1 MDAWGKE
8 GEVMKVLGIAG
19 SLRPQSNTLYYV
31 KTALGVIEGQGIET
45 ELVSLEGK
53 EIKPCTGC
61 YDCTRQA
68 RCTIEG
74 DDFDETLEKMRR
86 AEGLILGSPVYLSS
100 VVPQMMALLGRATFV
115 AYWNNKFL
123 SGKVGGPIT
132 VARRSGQNMAFSQLL
147 LWFFIN
153 GLIVPGSTYW
163 NVGIAGTGGVWD
175 AEKDTEGLQTVA
187 HFAQNMSSVMK
198 RLFP

>member
-1 MDAWGKE
+1 
-8 GEVMKVLGIAG
+8 MKVIGIAG
-19 SLRPQSNTLYYV
+19 SLRPRSNTLHYV
-31 KTALGVIEGQGIET
+31 KTALEVLENQGIQT

-61 YDCTRQA
+61 YDCTSQG

-74 DDFDETLEKMRR
+74 DDFEEIMRKMRS

-100 VVPQMMALLGRATFV
+100 VVPQMMALLDRATFV
-115 AYWNNKFL
+115 AHWNNKFF

-132 VARRSGQNMAFSQLL
+132 VARRAGHNMAFSQLL

-153 GLIVPGSTYW
+153 GLIIPGSTYW
-163 NVGIAGTGGVWD
+163 NVCTAGAGGARD
-175 AEKDTEGLQTVA
+175 AEKDAEGLQTVTN
-187 HFAQNMSSVMK
+187 FARNMAGLMK
-198 RLFP
+198 KLFA